1 GKEEFAKKERGLKGG
16 ERVDGM
22 KLQTRTIHE
31 VLNSLE
37 KEFSIDK
44 NREYVTGLSFGGDCT
59 WLSLFER
66 PKRFAAAV
74 PICGGYSLNPSESK
88 KINELAGLP
97 IWVFHGD
104 QDKPVPFEK
113 SVKMVDAIT
122 KAGGTKVR
130 FTTMENVG
138 HNCWSAAY
146 ATPELYQ
153 WMNAQVK
160 K

>member
-1 GKEEFAKKERGLKGG
+1 
-16 ERVDGM
+16 M

-31 VLNSLE
+31 MLDSLE

-59 WLSLFER
+59 WVSLFER

-104 QDKPVPFEK
+104 ADKVVPVRASREV
-113 SVKMVDAIT
+113 VKVLTDARGKPRYT
-122 KAGGTKVR
+122 
-130 FTTMENVG
+130 EYPQVG
-138 HNCWSAAY
+138 HYCWDRAY
-146 ATPELYQ
+146 RDPQLIS
-153 WMNAQVK
+153 WLFAQSK
-160 K
+160 MK